1 MKQLQESARMSPNT
15 TKVES
20 TATSQR
26 VTKQAHAQSICR
38 SGISVPIHGS
48 SKRPICSTPDPNRGR
63 MRKLTDA
70 LLKLVGRDPYLDPFM
85 CKQWD

>member
-1 MKQLQESARMSPNT
+1 
-15 TKVES
+15 
-20 TATSQR
+20 
-26 VTKQAHAQSICR
+26 
-38 SGISVPIHGS
+38 VPIHGS